1 MIVDMRKFLHIYA
14 HMRKRSKHM
23 KRIGIQVMRMDRR
36 IRHGKMM
43 SSYEEAIMDLMIKV
57 EESERYLQKYRSR
70 DDAIIVVENGEE
82 EHYPSFAM
90 GKKEK
95 EDDVQIREFFKQGEI
110 VEDHRIPCERA
121 EGTIV
126 KLTLWEWV
134 EARKKGIVNVIL
146 LSAAFFLQIYIVW
159 TDMNE
164 VSILILSTL
173 KYMCILLL
181 VLKFSRWIISGEMHR
196 FLNEDC

>member
-1 MIVDMRKFLHIYA
+1 
-14 HMRKRSKHM
+14 
-23 KRIGIQVMRMDRR
+23 MRMDRR

-43 SSYEEAIMDLMIKV
+43 SSYEEAVMDLMIKV
-57 EESERYLQKYRSR
+57 EESERYLQKYRCR
-70 DDAIIVVENGEE
+70 DGAIVVVEDGEE
-82 EHYPSFAM
+82 EHYPTFLI

-95 EDDVQIREFFKQGEI
+95 EDDVQIREFFKQEE
-110 VEDHRIPCERA
+110 VEDDHRIPYGIS
-121 EGTIV
+121 EGPIV
-126 KLTLWEWV
+126 KLTLWEWM
-134 EARKKGIVNVIL
+134 EARKKGITNVIL

-181 VLKFSRWIISGEMHR
+181 ILKFARWVISGEMHR

>member
-1 MIVDMRKFLHIYA
+1 
-14 HMRKRSKHM
+14 
-23 KRIGIQVMRMDRR
+23 MDRR

-70 DDAIIVVENGEE
+70 DGAIVVVEDGEE
-82 EHYPSFAM
+82 EHYPTFLI

-95 EDDVQIREFFKQGEI
+95 EDNDVQIREFFKQEE
-110 VEDHRIPCERA
+110 VEDDHRIPYGKS
-121 EGTIV
+121 EGSIV
-126 KLTLWEWV
+126 KLTLWEWM
-134 EARKKGIVNVIL
+134 EARKKGITNVIL

-164 VSILILSTL
+164 VSNLLLSAL
-173 KYMCILLL
+173 KYLCIL
-181 VLKFSRWIISGEMHR
+181 VLMLKLARWIISGEMRR